1 MISNGPEDTGRDSD
15 DDPGHD
21 GAAAE
26 GDVSRL
32 LRDVFA
38 GEDSKSSGWDGVLYR
53 GSVVGRFELV
63 REVGHGGFGAVWEAL
78 DRELKRRVAFKAIHR
93 IVGSRPDE
101 RRVAEAE
108 AAAHLSHPNVVTLF
122 DVGRSA
128 QGAYLVMEFLEG
140 RSLSNLLR
148 DGPLPH
154 EDAVQ
159 IAAQVARGLVHAHGR
174 GVLHR
179 DLTPSNVFVCDDGT
193 VKILD
198 LGLSQVLST
207 GTSPLP
213 QAGSAGYIPPERL
226 RGEPEDARG
235 DLYGLGAILHRMLAG
250 RVPGDGGDAPTAIT
264 LPGPE
269 PLRALLARLLA
280 EDPARRPSS
289 AAEVERELEAM
300 TAGGAEAAARL
311 GAARRRRRRVG
322 GLLGLAAAALVIAAA
337 GMNARAQRERTGQL
351 PGGVALLLRI
361 PEPVLAAGESSR
373 AIATGLG
380 SDGSRTGMA
389 PKTWWSSDTRV
400 AVVDSAGTVTARAP
414 GTATITAFLGKT
426 SATDSVTVPSP
437 GWELV
442 SSSSLA
448 PAPPGSFVVM
458 RGEKRT
464 PTSSLAFGRSSW
476 VQVSTEWLSVPLG
489 LPADADTFAVQVDVR
504 MPYEEGEE
512 QDAKVAVFSREGDFS
527 GTTVAKFQPA
537 DRWRTIRV
545 EGSLARCTGKV
556 MVDGVDVATDE
567 RICQRRGRHVAL
579 QADRTGARSVDAA
592 WTNLRIFRGVPVEN
606 IQLVLIRVPS
616 ERGAYARGSATL
628 SDARGNLL
636 ADRTVRWESSDP
648 EVATVDGD
656 GVVHARRRGD
666 VTITARCEG
675 KVATARL
682 KVDPQPGKAP

>member
-1 MISNGPEDTGRDSD
+1 MSIGPEDTGRDPD
-15 DDPGHD
+15 DNPGHD
-21 GAAAE
+21 GAVVE

-38 GEDSKSSGWDGVLYR
+38 GEDPKSSGWDGVLYR

-63 REVGHGGFGAVWEAL
+63 REVGHGGFGAVWEAR

-93 IVGSRPDE
+93 IAGAEPDE
-101 RRVAEAE
+101 QTVAEAE

-140 RSLSNLLR
+140 RSLSQLLR
-148 DGPLPH
+148 GGPLPP
-154 EDAVQ
+154 EDAVR
-159 IAAQVARGLVHAHGR
+159 IAAQVAGGLSHAHGR

-179 DLTPSNVFVCDDGT
+179 DLSPSNVFVCDDGT

-198 LGLSQVLST
+198 LGLAQVLAT
-207 GTSPLP
+207 GTTSPLH
-213 QAGSAGYIPPERL
+213 AGSAGYIPPERL
-226 RGEPEDARG
+226 RGEREDARG
-235 DLYGLGAILHRMLAG
+235 DLYALGAILHWMLAG
-250 RVPGDGGDAPTAIT
+250 KVPGIGGGASGAIT

-269 PLRALLARLLA
+269 PLRALVARLIA

-289 AAEVERELEAM
+289 AAQVERELETM
-300 TAGGAEAAARL
+300 TDGGSEAAARQ
-311 GAARRRRRRVG
+311 AAAQRRRRRVG
-322 GLLGLAAAALVIAAA
+322 GILGLTTAAVLIATA
-337 GMNARAQRERTGQL
+337 GMNARAQRVRAGHV
-351 PGGVALLLRI
+351 PGGGAFILRI
-361 PEPVLAAGESSR
+361 PEPVLATGESSR
-373 AIATGLG
+373 AIATRIGP
-380 SDGSRTGMA
+380 DGSPTGMA
-389 PKTWWSSDTRV
+389 PTTWWSSDTRV
-400 AVVDSAGTVTARAP
+400 AVVDSAGKVTARAP
-414 GTATITAFLGKT
+414 GTAIITAFLGRT

-437 GWELV
+437 EWELV

-448 PAPPGSFVVM
+448 PPPQGSLVVM
-458 RGEKRT
+458 PGEER
-464 PTSSLAFGRSSW
+464 PPSSSYAFGRSAW
-476 VQVSTEWLSVPLG
+476 VQVSIEWLSVPLG
-489 LPADADTFAVQVDVR
+489 LPEDADTFAVQVDVR
-504 MPYEEGEE
+504 MPYEVGQE
-512 QDAKVAVFSREGDFS
+512 QDAMVAVFSPERGLS
-527 GTTVAKFQPA
+527 GTAAVKFQPA

-567 RICQRRGRHVAL
+567 RICQLRGHRVAL
-579 QADRTGARSVDAA
+579 QASRTGARSVDAA
-592 WTNLRIFRGVPVEN
+592 WSNLRIFRGVLVEN
-606 IQLVLIRVPS
+606 IQLVLIRVPP

-656 GVVHARRRGD
+656 GLVYAHRRGD
-666 VTITARCEG
+666 VNITARSEG

-682 KVDPQPGKAP
+682 KVDPPPGKAP

>member
-1 MISNGPEDTGRDSD
+1 MSNGPDDTGRDPD
-15 DDPGHD
+15 HDPGPD
-21 GAAAE
+21 RSVVE

-38 GEDSKSSGWDGVLYR
+38 GADSKASGWDGVLYR

-63 REVGHGGFGAVWEAL
+63 REVGHGGFGEVWEAR

-93 IVGSRPDE
+93 IAGAKPDD
-101 RRVAEAE
+101 RTVAEAE
-108 AAAHLSHPNVVTLF
+108 AAAHLSHPNVVTLY

-140 RSLSNLLR
+140 KSLSKVLR
-148 DGPLPH
+148 AGPLPP
-154 EDAVQ
+154 EDAVR
-159 IAAQVARGLVHAHGR
+159 IAAQVARGLSHAHGR

-179 DLTPSNVFVCDDGT
+179 DLTPSNVFLCDDGT

-198 LGLSQVLST
+198 LGLAQVLAT
-207 GTSPLP
+207 GTPSPL
-213 QAGSAGYIPPERL
+213 QAGSAGYVPPERL
-226 RGEPEDARG
+226 RGEQEDARG
-235 DLYGLGAILHRMLAG
+235 DLYALGAILHRMLAG
-250 RVPGDGGDAPTAIT
+250 KVPETGGGGPGTTI

-269 PLRALLARLLA
+269 PLRALVARLTA
-280 EDPARRPSS
+280 EDPARRPPS
-289 AAEVERELEAM
+289 ATEVERELEAM
-300 TAGGAEAAARL
+300 TDGGSEAAARL
-311 GAARRRRRRVG
+311 AVAWRRRRRVG
-322 GLLGLAAAALVIAAA
+322 GILGLAAATVVIAAA

-351 PGGVALLLRI
+351 PGGGALILRI

-373 AIATGLG
+373 AIATRF
-380 SDGSRTGMA
+380 SPDGSTTGMV
-389 PKTWWSSDTRV
+389 PTTWWSSDTRV
-400 AVVDSAGTVTARAP
+400 AVVDSKGMVTARGP

-448 PAPPGSFVVM
+448 PPPPGSLVVM
-458 RGEKRT
+458 PGEERA
-464 PTSSLAFGRSSW
+464 PTSSFAFGRSAW
-476 VQVSTEWLSVPLG
+476 VQVSIDWLSVPLD
-489 LPADADTFAVQVDVR
+489 LPDDADTFAVQVDVR
-504 MPYEEGEE
+504 MPYEEGQE
-512 QDAKVAVFSREGDFS
+512 QDATVAVVSRERGLS
-527 GTTVAKFQPA
+527 GTTAAKFQPA
-537 DRWRTIRV
+537 DRWRVIRV

-567 RICQRRGRHVAL
+567 RICRLRGRHVAL
-579 QADRTGARSVDAA
+579 RANRTGAESVDAA
-592 WTNLRIFRGVPVEN
+592 WSNLRIFRGVPVEN
-606 IQLVLIRVPS
+606 IQLVLVRVPS

-628 SDARGNLL
+628 FDARGNLL

-656 GVVHARRRGD
+656 GVVHAHRRGD

-682 KVDPQPGKAP
+682 MVDPSPGKAP